1 MPVRIFE
8 FPIDKEH
15 AKKHNELVGDRRRLQ
30 VSSLILTII
39 LGVAAYFAYAKGA
52 SVFWVSVLCVLAAVS
67 GVVMVWIP
75 TAIGSIDKTFKK
87 SSLVPAI
94 VADTRENG
102 MTLLA
107 LVDLSK
113 KPEES
118 TKWALVARD
127 VHDIPGLRK
136 VIGQKVPC
144 VAVTGSQKLRAGHD
158 YWDLATP
165 MPIAWGTTDRTII
178 AEARRTIPTTE
189 WDTLSKLR
197 PRLKDVR
204 EQRNDVLLLADEDLV
219 V

>member
-94 VADTRENG
+94 VADTRESG

-107 LVDLSK
+107 LCLLYTS
-113 KPEES
+113 PS
-118 TKWALVARD
+118 PRD
-127 VHDIPGLRK
+127 
-136 VIGQKVPC
+136 
-144 VAVTGSQKLRAGHD
+144 
-158 YWDLATP
+158 
-165 MPIAWGTTDRTII
+165 
-178 AEARRTIPTTE
+178 
-189 WDTLSKLR
+189 
-197 PRLKDVR
+197 
-204 EQRNDVLLLADEDLV
+204 
-219 V
+219 

>member
-1 MPVRIFE
+1 
-8 FPIDKEH
+8 
-15 AKKHNELVGDRRRLQ
+15 
-30 VSSLILTII
+30 
-39 LGVAAYFAYAKGA
+39 
-52 SVFWVSVLCVLAAVS
+52 
-67 GVVMVWIP
+67 
-75 TAIGSIDKTFKK
+75 
-87 SSLVPAI
+87 
-94 VADTRENG
+94 